1 MGVVSR
7 GFGRSALATRTA
19 LVMQI
24 LFDRGT
30 LLLENPASRRL
41 VDALPG
47 VLYDPR
53 VECHR
58 APAWRYQ
65 EIVGALRQ
73 QGIAFSDAVLPQA
86 IASGKRVRNWQ
97 PVELRPYQQA
107 ALLAWGMA
115 GHRGVLVLPTG
126 SGKTRVACAAMAA
139 TGARTLCLVPTRAL
153 LHQWRAEL
161 TRHYSGPVGCFG
173 DGERKLESVS
183 VTTFESAFRRMPRI
197 GNRFDLLVVDEAHH
211 FGCGMRDE
219 ALEMCVAPLR
229 LGLTATPAGDETSE
243 RVTELIGPV
252 VYELTI
258 NDLKGRWLADFDLVV
273 LRLRLHPDERRR
285 YDAEIGAFRKVYRDF
300 RAMSPGASW
309 QEFVAAA
316 SQSAEGRSAL
326 AAWRQARKLLAFPRS
341 KRETLGS
348 LLERHRNSRVLVFT
362 TDNESAYEIGREHLI
377 MPITCDITRRE
388 REQALEWF
396 RRGAL
401 RQLVSARVLNEGV
414 DVPDADV
421 GVVVGGALGE
431 REHVQR
437 VGRLLRPRQG
447 KRALVYELV
456 TVATTETRQSAKRR
470 RQLAIARAPGV

>member
-1 MGVVSR
+1 
-7 GFGRSALATRTA
+7 
-19 LVMQI
+19 MQI

-30 LLLENPASRRL
+30 LLLEDPISRRH
-41 VDALPG
+41 VEALPG

-53 VECHR
+53 VACHR
-58 APAWRYQ
+58 APAWRYE
-65 EIVGALRQ
+65 EIVKALRSQ
-73 QGIAFSDAVLPQA
+73 RIAFSDAVFSRTKSAERPA
-86 IASGKRVRNWQ
+86 RAWQ

-107 ALLAWGMA
+107 ALLAWRTGE
-115 GHRGVLVLPTG
+115 HRGVLVLPTG

-139 TGARTLCLVPTRAL
+139 TSTRALCLVPTRAL

-161 TRHYSGPVGCFG
+161 ARHYSGPVGCLG
-173 DGERKLESVS
+173 DGERRLAAVT
-183 VTTFESAFRRMPRI
+183 VTTFESAYRRMPRI

-211 FGCGMRDE
+211 FGGGIRDE
-219 ALEMCVAPLR
+219 ALEMCVAPMR
-229 LGLTATPAGDETSE
+229 LGLTATPAGNDASE

-285 YDAEIGAFRKVYRDF
+285 YDAEIGAFRQVYRDF

-326 AAWRQARKLLAFPRS
+326 AAWRQARRLLAFPRS

-348 LLERHRNSRVLVFT
+348 LLERHRENRVLVFT

-396 RRGAL
+396 RRGTL

-421 GVVVGGALGE
+421 GIVVGGALGE

-437 VGRLLRPRQG
+437 VGRLLRPRQS

-456 TVATTETRQSAKRR
+456 TVATTETRQSARRR
-470 RQLAIARAPGV
+470 RQLATARTPGV